1 MDDCLA
7 RMVSAA
13 QNNGWLC
20 GLADNL
26 IIGDVVILQ
35 YMDDTIICFKGN
47 LDMAENMK
55 LLLYLNEMMSG
66 LKINFGKK

>member
-1 MDDCLA
+1 MD
-7 RMVSAA
+7 
-13 QNNGWLC
+13 GFC

>member
-1 MDDCLA
+1 MQPRIMD
-7 RMVSAA
+7 
-13 QNNGWLC
+13 GFC
-20 GLADNL
+20 GLADIL

-66 LKINFGKK
+66 LKINFGKKMILF